1 MSIVTEKTRITISMK
16 MPAWKLEL
24 LQKAAVVK
32 GVSLADLI
40 LEQFQWTETS
50 SER

>member
-1 MSIVTEKTRITISMK
+1 